1 MNKQKEINQASFH
14 LAQSYYAYNFLKKEF
29 SNVER
34 LYDYQN
40 QKRIKKSKNQI
51 KRKINLICYSHKSNN
66 FLDLVKSTSKIKFIK
81 LENLNTNQI
90 LSIFEK
96 TKIYIDFGYHPG
108 KDKMPREAV
117 LFNNCIIT
125 NYKGSAKNKNDIPIN
140 EEFKFYERSKNIN
153 KIQTKI
159 NEVLLNHKKEFKKF
173 ERYKKQVLMEEKNFK
188 SQILKI
194 FNKI

>member
-1 MNKQKEINQASFH
+1 M
-14 LAQSYYAYNFLKKEF
+14 
-29 SNVER
+29 
-34 LYDYQN
+34 
-40 QKRIKKSKNQI
+40 KRII
-51 KRKINLICYSHKSNN
+51 ESNP
-66 FLDLVKSTSKIKFIK
+66 KIKFVR
-81 LENLNTNQI
+81 LENYKMNEIIEI
-90 LSIFEK
+90 LSRS
-96 TKIYIDFGYHPG
+96 KIYIDFGYHPG